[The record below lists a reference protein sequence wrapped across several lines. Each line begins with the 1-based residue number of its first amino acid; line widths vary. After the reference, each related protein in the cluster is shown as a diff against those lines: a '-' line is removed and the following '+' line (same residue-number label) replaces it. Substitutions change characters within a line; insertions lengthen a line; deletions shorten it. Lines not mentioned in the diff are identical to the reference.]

1 MNISGLQSSAQPG
14 SSGRPKLISIIIYY
28 IYLLILNLINIYNIL
43 IIFIIFFI
51 FHLTPCILIML
62 RYKPQPFVL
71 SVALEQGLLAGAK
84 EAYAYAVTA
93 LHAMRSPGG
102 YVSIAEC
109 PRMRVGAHFPNKS
122 HMSYGLSAPLFT
134 FWIPGPI
141 L

>member
-1 MNISGLQSSAQPG
+1 MSSFY
-14 SSGRPKLISIIIYY
+14 SFKFCFLFE
-28 IYLLILNLINIYNIL
+28 L
-43 IIFIIFFI
+43 
-51 FHLTPCILIML
+51 L

-109 PRMRVGAHFPNKS
+109 SGMRVGAHFPYKS